1 MRIVGGK
8 YKGRIFSPDKKF
20 GARPTT
26 DLAKEALFNILA
38 NRYNFEG
45 MQVLDLFSGTGSIGY
60 EFISREAG
68 SVIFVERNYQHA
80 QFIKKVISQLEI
92 SNVQIIRDDVFR
104 FLKKC
109 PSKFDI
115 VFADPP
121 FDLKQLNE
129 IPQAVFMADILKNDA
144 LFILEHPGEYDFSN
158 HSNFTEIR
166 KYGRVNFSFFTPP
179 SKH

>member
-1 MRIVGGK
+1 
-8 YKGRIFSPDKKF
+8 
-20 GARPTT
+20 
-26 DLAKEALFNILA
+26 
-38 NRYNFEG
+38 

-60 EFISREAG
+60 EFISRETG

-80 QFIKKVISQLEI
+80 QFIKKIISQLEI
-92 SNVQIIRDDVFR
+92 SNVQIILDDVFR

-129 IPQAVFMADILKNDA
+129 IPQAVFMADILKNDG

-158 HSNFTEIR
+158 HPNFTEIR
-166 KYGRVNFSFFTPP
+166 KYGKVNFSFFTPP

>member
-8 YKGRIFSPDKKF
+8 FKGRVFSPNKKF

-45 MQVLDLFSGTGSIGY
+45 MHVLDLFSGTGSIGY
-60 EFISREAG
+60 EFISRGASE
-68 SVIFVERNYQHA
+68 VT
-80 QFIKKVISQLEI
+80 FIELDFSHVRLIKNVTTKLEI
-92 SNVQIIRDDVFR
+92 TNARIIRSDVFR

-121 FDLKQLNE
+121 FELKQLND
-129 IPQAVFMADILKNDA
+129 IPQAVFKADILKNDG
-144 LFILEHPGEYDFSN
+144 LFILEHPGKYDFSK
-158 HSNFTEIR
+158 HPNFTEIR
-166 KYGRVNFSFFTPP
+166 KYGKVNFSFFTP
-179 SKH
+179 SSEQ